1 MILFCCKQEI
11 IHIGFNFC
19 VFGGVI
25 MKFIGSSKLKSGG
38 SIVLIS
44 VDSIIPNPNQP
55 RKTFNHAE
63 LEGLASSIKHNG
75 IIQPLVIRRSDSDKF
90 ELISGERR
98 LRAAKLV
105 GLDTVPCIMMSA
117 CDEQSALYAIIE
129 NIQRDNLNF
138 FEEAEAI
145 HKLSTVYSL
154 SQYEIAKKL
163 GKSQSSLSNKTRL
176 LKLSP
181 ELRSV
186 ITENMLTERHA
197 RALLRLDTD
206 VDRLKALLYIIEK
219 KLNVNEADKY
229 IEALLNPVL
238 PKTEPK
244 FKKLK
249 DVKIFINTI
258 NHAVDT
264 MRKAGIQAVSTEH
277 ETCEYYEYVVRI
289 PKMTSSP
296 VNIAD
301 YSGNAV

>member
-1 MILFCCKQEI
+1 
-11 IHIGFNFC
+11 
-19 VFGGVI
+19 
-25 MKFIGSSKLKSGG
+25 MKFIGSPKLKNGG
-38 SIVLIS
+38 SVLLIP

-55 RKTFNHAE
+55 RKTFNQSE
-63 LEGLASSIKHNG
+63 LEGLASSIKYNG
-75 IIQPLVIRRSDSDKF
+75 IIQPLVIRRSEDDKF

-98 LRAAKLV
+98 LRAAKIV
-105 GLDTVPCIMMSA
+105 GLDTVPCVLMSA

-138 FEEAEAI
+138 FEEAESI
-145 HKLSTVYSL
+145 LKLSTVYSL
-154 SQYEIAKKL
+154 SQQEIAKKL
-163 GKSQSSLSNKTRL
+163 GKSQSSLSNKMRL

-181 ELRSV
+181 ELRAV
-186 ITENMLTERHA
+186 IIENALTERHA
-197 RALLRLDTD
+197 RALLRLDND
-206 VDRLKALLYIIEK
+206 VDRLKALLYIIER
-219 KLNVNEADKY
+219 KLNVSDTDRY
-229 IEALLNPVL
+229 IDNLMKPLCV
-238 PKTEPK
+238 KSEPK

>member
-1 MILFCCKQEI
+1 
-11 IHIGFNFC
+11 
-19 VFGGVI
+19 
-25 MKFIGSSKLKSGG
+25 MKFIGNPKLKSGG

-105 GLDTVPCIMMSA
+105 GLDTVPCILMSA

-145 HKLSTVYSL
+145 SKLSTVYSL

-186 ITENMLTERHA
+186 ITENSLTERHA

-219 KLNVNEADKY
+219 KLNVNETDKY
-229 IEALLNPVL
+229 IEALLNPVS

>member
-1 MILFCCKQEI
+1 MKL
-11 IHIGFNFC
+11 IGNP
-19 VFGGVI
+19 
-25 MKFIGSSKLKSGG
+25 KLKSGG
-38 SIVLIS
+38 SILLIP

-55 RKTFNHAE
+55 RKTFNQSE
-63 LEGLASSIKHNG
+63 LEGLASSIKYNG
-75 IIQPLVIRRSDSDKF
+75 IIQPLVIRRSENDKF

-98 LRAAKLV
+98 LRAAKIV
-105 GLDTVPCIMMSA
+105 GLDTVPCVLMSA

-138 FEEAEAI
+138 FEEAESI
-145 HKLSTVYSL
+145 LKLSTVYGL
-154 SQYEIAKKL
+154 SQQEISKKL
-163 GKSQSSLSNKTRL
+163 GKSQSSLSNKMRL

-181 ELRSV
+181 ELRAV
-186 ITENMLTERHA
+186 ITDNLLTERHA
-197 RALLRLDTD
+197 RALLRLDND
-206 VDRLKALLYIIEK
+206 VDRLKVLLHIIEK
-219 KLNVNEADKY
+219 KLNVNDTDRY
-229 IEALLNPVL
+229 IDNLMSPVCVK
-238 PKTEPK
+238 PKPK

-249 DVKIFINTI
+249 DVRIFINTI

-289 PKMTSSP
+289 QKMTSSP

>member
-1 MILFCCKQEI
+1 
-11 IHIGFNFC
+11 
-19 VFGGVI
+19 
-25 MKFIGSSKLKSGG
+25 MKFIGGSKLKSGG
-38 SIVLIS
+38 TIVL
-44 VDSIIPNPNQP
+44 VPVNFIIPNPDQP
-55 RKTFNHAE
+55 RKTFNQTE

-75 IIQPLVIRRSDSDKF
+75 IIQPLVIRRISDDKY

-98 LRAAKLV
+98 LRAAKSV
-105 GLDTVPCIMMSA
+105 GLENVPCIIMSV
-117 CDEQSALYAIIE
+117 CSEQSALYAIIE

-145 HKLSTVYSL
+145 EKLLNVYNL
-154 SQYEIAKKL
+154 SQQEIAKKL
-163 GKSQSSLSNKTRL
+163 GKSQSSLSNKIRL

-186 ITENMLTERHA
+186 IIENSLTERHA
-197 RALLRLDTD
+197 RALLRLEND

-219 KLNVNEADKY
+219 KLNVSDTDKY
-229 IEALLNPVL
+229 IELLLSPDVI
-238 PKTEPK
+238 KAEPK

-249 DVKIFINTI
+249 DIKIFINTI

-264 MRKAGIQAVSTEH
+264 MRKAGIKAVSTEH
-277 ETCEYYEYVVRI
+277 ETSEYYEYVVRI

>member
-1 MILFCCKQEI
+1 MKL
-11 IHIGFNFC
+11 IGNP
-19 VFGGVI
+19 
-25 MKFIGSSKLKSGG
+25 KFKTSG
-38 SIVLIS
+38 SILLIP
-44 VDSIIPNPNQP
+44 VDSIMPNPNQP
-55 RKTFNHAE
+55 RKVFNQAE
-63 LEGLASSIKHNG
+63 LEGLASSIKQNG
-75 IIQPLVIRRSDSDKF
+75 IIQPLVVRRRENDKF

-98 LRAAKLV
+98 LRASKIV
-105 GLDTVPCIMMSA
+105 GLETVPCVLMSA
-117 CDEQSALYAIIE
+117 CDVQSALYAIIE

-138 FEEAEAI
+138 FEEAESI
-145 HKLSTVYSL
+145 LKLSDLYGL
-154 SQYEIAKKL
+154 SQQEISKKL
-163 GKSQSSLSNKTRL
+163 GKSQSSLSNKLRL

-186 ITENMLTERHA
+186 IIENSLTERHA
-197 RALLRLDTD
+197 RALLKLNNDTERLR
-206 VDRLKALLYIIEK
+206 VLLYIIEK
-219 KLNVNEADKY
+219 NLNVNDTDKY
-229 IEALLNPVL
+229 IESLLKPVNV
-238 PKTEPK
+238 KSEPK

-264 MRKAGIQAVSTEH
+264 MRKAGIQAISTEH

>member
-1 MILFCCKQEI
+1 
-11 IHIGFNFC
+11 
-19 VFGGVI
+19 
-25 MKFIGSSKLKSGG
+25 MKFIGGTKLKSGG
-38 SIVLIS
+38 TIVLVPVNFIM
-44 VDSIIPNPNQP
+44 PNPDQP
-55 RKTFNHAE
+55 RKIFNQTQ
-63 LEGLASSIKHNG
+63 LEGLASSIKNNG
-75 IIQPLVIRRSDSDKF
+75 IIQPLVIKRISDEKY
-90 ELISGERR
+90 ELVSGERR

-105 GLDTVPCIMMSA
+105 GLENVPCIIMSVSS
-117 CDEQSALYAIIE
+117 EQSALYAIIE

-145 HKLSTVYSL
+145 DKLMGVYNL
-154 SQYEIAKKL
+154 SQQEISKKL
-163 GKSQSSLSNKTRL
+163 GKSQSSLSNKIRL

-186 ITENMLTERHA
+186 IIESSLTERHA
-197 RALLRLDTD
+197 RALLRLEND

-219 KLNVNEADKY
+219 KLNVSDTDKY
-229 IEALLNPVL
+229 IDALLSPDVIK
-238 PKTEPK
+238 PEPK

-249 DVKIFINTI
+249 DIKIFINTI

-264 MRKAGIQAVSTEH
+264 MRKAGIKAVSTEH
-277 ETCEYYEYVVRI
+277 ETSEYYEYVVRI

>member
-1 MILFCCKQEI
+1 
-11 IHIGFNFC
+11 
-19 VFGGVI
+19 
-25 MKFIGSSKLKSGG
+25 MKFIGGSKFKSGG
-38 SIVLIS
+38 SIVL
-44 VDSIIPNPNQP
+44 VPVKLIIPNPNQP
-55 RKTFNHAE
+55 RKNFSQCE

-75 IIQPLVIRRSDSDKF
+75 IIQPLVIRRIVDDKY

-105 GLDTVPCIMMSA
+105 GLETVPCIVMTA

-145 HKLSTVYSL
+145 SKLSLIYNL
-154 SQYEIAKKL
+154 SQQEIAKKL

-176 LKLSP
+176 LNISP

-186 ITENMLTERHA
+186 ITENSLTERHA
-197 RALLRLDTD
+197 RALLRLKND

-219 KLNVNEADKY
+219 KLNVSETDKY
-229 IEALLNPVL
+229 IDSLLAPVAV
-238 PKTEPK
+238 KSEPK

-249 DVKIFINTI
+249 DIKIFINTI

-264 MRKAGIQAVSTEH
+264 MRKAGIKAVSTEH
-277 ETCEYYEYVVRI
+277 ETGEYYEYVVRI
-289 PKMTSSP
+289 PKLTSSP

-301 YSGNAV
+301 YSGNVV